1 MNCFMK
7 SLLSYLLIL
16 LGFSSCTGS
25 SDEPCE
31 YGTPTATFK
40 IKGIVQDEDGQP
52 IPNIQVVGKYVYYV
66 GEKFNNI
73 KDTLYTNEMGEFSK
87 SYTKMQPNSIQLNFY
102 DIDES
107 KNGGTFKKDSIMK
120 KDMTIIQTQKADG
133 WYQGNFE
140 IIANKKLKKV
150 DK

>member
-1 MNCFMK
+1 MNRFIK
-7 SLLSYLLIL
+7 SLLSYFLIL
-16 LGFSSCTGS
+16 LGFSSCAKS

-31 YGTPTATFK
+31 YGTPTASFK
-40 IKGIVQDEDGQP
+40 IKGTVQDEDGQP
-52 IPNIQVVGKYVYYV
+52 IPNIQVIGKYIYYV
-66 GEKFNNI
+66 GEKTNNI
-73 KDTLYTNEMGEFSK
+73 KDTLYTNEKGEFAK

-102 DIDES
+102 DIDGS
-107 KNGGTFKKDSIMK
+107 KNGGTFKKDSIME
-120 KDMTIIQTQKADG
+120 KDMTIIQTQKANG